1 MNIKSVC
8 FDLDGTLYDFEKVM
22 RHALS
27 IALAELT
34 KKYPECNE
42 HLSVD
47 KMIQT
52 REDTAKELKGKVIN
66 LEEVR
71 LESFKRSLAYCGI
84 NDDEFAEHLN
94 KLYLRHRFED
104 LELFGDVITTLD
116 AFKDRYI
123 LGIISNGNSY
133 PRTLKIEHY
142 FRFVLLAPEV
152 GIDKPNPE
160 IFHLAIKKAN
170 CLPQE
175 MLYIG
180 DSQEDD
186 ISGGKSAGVIVAW
199 FNREKERLQTNIPK
213 PDFEIDRLSMLLDIL
228 NE

>member
-47 KMIQT
+47 KMIQI

-71 LESFKRSLAYCGI
+71 LESFKRSLGYCGI
-84 NDDEFAEHLN
+84 KDNQFADYLN
-94 KLYLRHRFED
+94 RLYLKHRFED
-104 LELFGDVITTLD
+104 LELFDDVIPTLD
-116 AFKDRYI
+116 ALKDRYI

-133 PRTLKIEHY
+133 PE
-142 FRFVLLAPEV
+142 
-152 GIDKPNPE
+152 
-160 IFHLAIKKAN
+160 
-170 CLPQE
+170 CLE
-175 MLYIG
+175 
-180 DSQEDD
+180 
-186 ISGGKSAGVIVAW
+186 
-199 FNREKERLQTNIPK
+199 
-213 PDFEIDRLSMLLDIL
+213 
-228 NE
+228 